1 MINRY
6 PNISRISV
14 DDDDDDDDNKR
25 MHYEIQ
31 QLVKK
36 SPLEIFGLWFE
47 GSLFYNDDAFE
58 IMKEYNQII

>member
-25 MHYEIQ
+25 MHYEI
-31 QLVKK
+31 
-36 SPLEIFGLWFE
+36 
-47 GSLFYNDDAFE
+47 
-58 IMKEYNQII
+58 